1 MYNFNTVLYK
11 YTVKELNDFE
21 KYQRDLRKR
30 MLIHAIEEHL
40 NELNELCHSET
51 FYPIFGRIPPLLS
64 KVKVGNEC

>member
-1 MYNFNTVLYK
+1 MYYNINTGLYE
-11 YTVKELNDFE
+11 YTVEELNDLE

-51 FYPIFGRIPPLLS
+51 FYAWRDEFEILKGSF
-64 KVKVGNEC
+64 

>member
-1 MYNFNTVLYK
+1 MYNVNTGLYI

-21 KYQRDLRKR
+21 KYERDLRKR

-51 FYPIFGRIPPLLS
+51 FYAWRDEFEILKGSF
-64 KVKVGNEC
+64 

>member
-1 MYNFNTVLYK
+1 MYYNINTGLYE
-11 YTVKELNDFE
+11 YTVEELNDLE

-51 FYPIFGRIPPLLS
+51 FYAWRDEFENLKGS
-64 KVKVGNEC
+64 F